1 MKHLK
6 YIFTTF
12 AVALFAASCSQDE
25 LLEDGG
31 DTPVTGQTQTYTFT
45 VSPDI
50 VMEGEAGTRTPTA
63 TTDDQPTRCFMQVY
77 DAAGVAQ
84 VTGPIA
90 GTPSNDNGDYTF
102 TTKLFSN
109 TEYTYLFWADNA
121 NVEVADLKAVPYTAG
136 TVAFSYRTKGTPE
149 NVAKT
154 TVSLKHAVTKLT
166 LQTTTETSVKADEDV
181 RVTASCASSYNVAA
195 PASSTFSS
203 QTAEKVFEAATDFT
217 GENPEVASF
226 YFIPRD
232 EEQDVDVEFHLLKQ
246 TIESVPL
253 VANIHVYL
261 QGDLSE
267 DNPKWGATSE
277 YAQKQINYFF
287 KQKDGTT
294 SEGTLV
300 DGVYRFYLPEEKI
313 TDLEAVLSAILH
325 KNVKL
330 DLTGIYIIFEE
341 VLDND
346 YTFTI
351 KNNPVSTIKC
361 LDILINNNKTYA
373 VYYNPMY
380 DGSYANFSVVSDK
393 LKNQTE

>member
-1 MKHLK
+1 MA
-6 YIFTTF
+6 F
-12 AVALFAASCSQDE
+12 AVALFATSCSQDE

-31 DTPVTGQTQTYTFT
+31 DAPVTGQTQTYTFT

-50 VMEGEAGTRTPTA
+50 VMEGDARTRTPTA

-77 DAAGVAQ
+77 DAAGVTK
-84 VTGPIA
+84 VTDPID
-90 GTPSNDNGDYTF
+90 GTPNNDDGDYTYTF

-121 NVEVADLKAVPYTAG
+121 NVEVTDLQAVPYTAG
-136 TVAFSYRTKGTPE
+136 TVAFSYRTTGTPE

-166 LQTTTETSVKADEDV
+166 LQTTTETSVDAEEAV

-203 QTAEKVFEAATDFT
+203 QTAEKVFDVATDIAA
-217 GENPEVASF
+217 NKEVASF

-267 DNPKWGATSE
+267 NNSKWGATKE
-277 YAQKQINYFF
+277 YAEKQIDRFFKDENGNPKGDNMGDGIYRFSLSPDRISELEAVIGAIFHEKVEIQLGGLTVFEKNLEEDYIFQINYDIFS
-287 KQKDGTT
+287 QQ
-294 SEGTLV
+294 L
-300 DGVYRFYLPEEKI
+300 
-313 TDLEAVLSAILH
+313 A
-325 KNVKL
+325 
-330 DLTGIYIIFEE
+330 IYINYNLLYIIHLNYSQYEDFSDVSN
-341 VLDND
+341 VL
-346 YTFTI
+346 
-351 KNNPVSTIKC
+351 KQST
-361 LDILINNNKTYA
+361 
-373 VYYNPMY
+373 
-380 DGSYANFSVVSDK
+380 
-393 LKNQTE
+393 E

>member
-6 YIFTTF
+6 YIFMAF
-12 AVALFAASCSQDE
+12 AVALLATSCSQEE
-25 LLEDGG
+25 LPGEGG

-77 DAAGVAQ
+77 DAAGVTK
-84 VTGPIA
+84 VTDPID
-90 GTPSNDNGDYTF
+90 GTPNNDDGDYTYTF

-121 NVEVADLKAVPYTAG
+121 NVEVTDLQAVPYTAG
-136 TVAFSYRTKGTPE
+136 TVAFSYRTTGTPE

-166 LQTTTETSVKADEDV
+166 LQTTTETSVDAEEAV

-203 QTAEKVFEAATDFT
+203 QTAEKVFDVATDIAA
-217 GENPEVASF
+217 NKEVASF

-267 DNPKWGATSE
+267 NNSKWGATKE
-277 YAQKQINYFF
+277 YAEKQIDRFF
-287 KQKDGTT
+287 KDENGNPKGDNMGN
-294 SEGTLV
+294 GI
-300 DGVYRFYLPEEKI
+300 YRFSLSPDRISE
-313 TDLEAVLSAILH
+313 LEAVIGAIFHEKVEIQLGGLTVFE
-325 KNVKL
+325 KNLEEDYIFKINYDVFSKY
-330 DLTGIYIIFEE
+330 LTIYINYNLLYIIYLNDSQYEDFSDVSN
-341 VLDND
+341 VL
-346 YTFTI
+346 
-351 KNNPVSTIKC
+351 KQST
-361 LDILINNNKTYA
+361 
-373 VYYNPMY
+373 
-380 DGSYANFSVVSDK
+380 
-393 LKNQTE
+393 E

>member
-6 YIFTTF
+6 YIFMAF
-12 AVALFAASCSQDE
+12 AVALLATSCSQEE
-25 LLEDGG
+25 LPGEGG

-77 DAAGVAQ
+77 DAAGVTK
-84 VTGPIA
+84 VTDPID
-90 GTPSNDNGDYTF
+90 GTPNNDDGDYTYTF

-121 NVEVADLKAVPYTAG
+121 NVEVTDLQAVPYTAG
-136 TVAFSYRTKGTPE
+136 TVAFSYRTTGTPE

-166 LQTTTETSVKADEDV
+166 LQTTTETSVDAEEAV

-203 QTAEKVFEAATDFT
+203 QTAEKVFDVATDIAA
-217 GENPEVASF
+217 NKEVASF

-267 DNPKWGATSE
+267 NNSKWGATKE
-277 YAQKQINYFF
+277 YAEKQIDRFF
-287 KQKDGTT
+287 KDENGNPKGDNMGDGI
-294 SEGTLV
+294 
-300 DGVYRFYLPEEKI
+300 YRFSLSPDRISE
-313 TDLEAVLSAILH
+313 LEAVIGAIFHEKVEIQLGGLTVFE
-325 KNVKL
+325 KNL
-330 DLTGIYIIFEE
+330 EEDYIFRINYDIFSQHLTIYINYNLLYIIHLNYSQYEDFSDVSN
-341 VLDND
+341 VL
-346 YTFTI
+346 
-351 KNNPVSTIKC
+351 KQST
-361 LDILINNNKTYA
+361 
-373 VYYNPMY
+373 
-380 DGSYANFSVVSDK
+380 
-393 LKNQTE
+393 E

>member
-1 MKHLK
+1 MKQLK

-12 AVALFAASCSQDE
+12 AVALFAASCSQDDY
-25 LLEDGG
+25 LAEDGG

-77 DAAGVAQ
+77 DAAGVMQ
-84 VTGPIA
+84 VTVPIA

-166 LQTTTETSVKADEDV
+166 LQTTTETSVKADEVV

-203 QTAEKVFEAATDFT
+203 QTAEKVFDAATDFT
-217 GENPEVASF
+217 GKNPEVASF

-277 YAQKQINYFF
+277 YAQKQIDRFF
-287 KQKDGTT
+287 KDKDGNHK
-294 SEGTLV
+294 GN
-300 DGVYRFYLPEEKI
+300 DGGDGAYGFYLPSDRISE
-313 TDLEAVLSAILH
+313 LEAVIGAIFH
-325 KNVKL
+325 EKVEIRL
-330 DLTGIYIIFEE
+330 DGGYKVFDKTLEGDYYFSISYIDDTLFIYI
-341 VLDND
+341 ND
-346 YTFTI
+346 VICYKVFL
-351 KNNPVSTIKC
+351 NLNHGEHP
-361 LDILINNNKTYA
+361 D
-373 VYYNPMY
+373 
-380 DGSYANFSVVSDK
+380 FSCVSDVLEQSTK
-393 LKNQTE
+393 

>member
-6 YIFTTF
+6 YMVMAF
-12 AVALFAASCSQDE
+12 AVALFATSCSQDE
-25 LLEDGG
+25 LPGEGG

-84 VTGPIA
+84 VTVPIA

-166 LQTTTETSVKADEDV
+166 LQTTTETSVKADEVV

-226 YFIPRD
+226 YFIPEN
-232 EEQDVDVEFHLLKQ
+232 EEQDVYVEFHLLKQ
-246 TIESVPL
+246 TIKSVPL
-253 VANIHVYL
+253 VANFHVYL

-267 DNPKWGATSE
+267 SNPKWGATSE
-277 YAQKQINYFF
+277 YAQKQIDFFF
-287 KQKDGTT
+287 KNENGDYQ
-294 SEGTLV
+294 
-300 DGVYRFYLPEEKI
+300 FYLPEEKI
-313 TDLEAVLSAILH
+313 TDLEAVLSAIFH
-325 KNVKL
+325 KDVELN
-330 DLTGIYIIFEE
+330 LTNGTIFDE

-346 YTFTI
+346 YTFAI
-351 KNNPVSTIKC
+351 RSDINNKC
-361 LDILINNNKTYA
+361 LDILINNNETY
-373 VYYNPMY
+373 VVSYNPIY
-380 DGSYANFSVVSDK
+380 NYYTEFSIVSDK

>member
-1 MKHLK
+1 MRQP
-6 YIFTTF
+6 
-12 AVALFAASCSQDE
+12 C
-25 LLEDGG
+25 
-31 DTPVTGQTQTYTFT
+31 TFT

-84 VTGPIA
+84 VTVPIA
-90 GTPSNDNGDYTF
+90 GTPSNDEGDYTF

-121 NVEVADLKAVPYTAG
+121 NVEVADLQAVPYTAG
-136 TVAFSYRTKGTPE
+136 TVAFSCRTKGTPE
-149 NVAKT
+149 TVAKT
-154 TVSLKHAVTKLT
+154 TVSLEHAVTKLT
-166 LQTTTETSVKADEDV
+166 LQTTTETSVDAREAV

-203 QTAEKVFEAATDFT
+203 QTAEKVFDVATDIAA
-217 GENPEVASF
+217 NKEVVSF
-226 YFIPRD
+226 YFIPKD

-277 YAQKQINYFF
+277 YAQKQIDRFF
-287 KQKDGTT
+287 KDKDGNPKGNDT
-294 SEGTLV
+294 GI
-300 DGVYRFYLPEEKI
+300 GVYGFYLPLDRISE
-313 TDLEAVLSAILH
+313 LEAVIGAIFH
-325 KNVKL
+325 EKVEIRL
-330 DLTGIYIIFEE
+330 DGGFTVFDKTLEGDYNFNISYIEDYLYIFI
-341 VLDND
+341 ND
-346 YTFTI
+346 VCCYQIFFYL
-351 KNNPVSTIKC
+351 NRGEYP
-361 LDILINNNKTYA
+361 D
-373 VYYNPMY
+373 
-380 DGSYANFSVVSDK
+380 FSCVSDVLEQSTK
-393 LKNQTE
+393 FA

>member
-1 MKHLK
+1 MKQLR
-6 YIFTTF
+6 YIFMAF

-25 LLEDGG
+25 LLDDGG

-50 VMEGEAGTRTPTA
+50 VMEGEAGTCTPTA

-77 DAAGVAQ
+77 DAVGVAQ
-84 VTGPIA
+84 VTVPIA
-90 GTPSNDNGDYTF
+90 GTPSSDDGDYTF

-121 NVEVADLKAVPYTAG
+121 NVEVTNLQAVPYQAG

-166 LQTTTETSVKADEDV
+166 LQTTTETSVDAREAV

-195 PASSTFSS
+195 PARSTFSS
-203 QTAEKVFEAATDFT
+203 QTAEKVFDVATVIAA
-217 GENPEVASF
+217 NKEVASF

-246 TIESVPL
+246 TIENVPL

-267 DNPKWGATSE
+267 SNPKWGATSE
-277 YAQKQINYFF
+277 YAQKQIDFFF
-287 KQKDGTT
+287 KKEDGTSERT
-294 SEGTLV
+294 SE
-300 DGVYRFYLPEEKI
+300 DVYRFYLSPENI
-313 TDLEAVLSAILH
+313 ADFEAVLSAIFH
-325 KNVKL
+325 KNVEL
-330 DLTGIYIIFEE
+330 DLTKNRYIFEE
-341 VLDND
+341 VLDNN
-346 YTFTI
+346 YTFAVRNDI
-351 KNNPVSTIKC
+351 FNMR
-361 LDILINNNKTYA
+361 LDIFINNSKTY
-373 VYYNPMY
+373 VLHYDTGVSNMY
-380 DGSYANFSVVSDK
+380 ENFSVVSDK
-393 LKNQTE
+393 LKN

>member
-1 MKHLK
+1 MKQLR

-25 LLEDGG
+25 LPGDGG

-50 VMEGEAGTRTPTA
+50 LMEGEAGTRTPTA

-84 VTGPIA
+84 VTVPIA

-121 NVEVADLKAVPYTAG
+121 NIEVADLKAVPYTAG

-166 LQTTTETSVKADEDV
+166 LQTTTETSVKADEVV

-226 YFIPRD
+226 YFIPEN

-253 VANIHVYL
+253 VANFHVYL

-267 DNPKWGATSE
+267 SNPKWGATSE
-277 YAQKQINYFF
+277 YAQKQIDFFF
-287 KQKDGTT
+287 KDENGYP
-294 SEGTLV
+294 EGTLTE
-300 DGVYRFYLPEEKI
+300 GVYQFYLSPENI
-313 TDLEAVLSAILH
+313 ADLEAVLSAIFH
-325 KNVKL
+325 KNVEL
-330 DLTGIYIIFEE
+330 DLTKNSYIFEE
-341 VLDND
+341 VLDNN
-346 YTFTI
+346 YTLAVRNDI
-351 KNNPVSTIKC
+351 LNMC
-361 LDILINNNKTYA
+361 LDILINNSRTCLIN
-373 VYYNPMY
+373 YNTWY
-380 DGSYANFSVVSDK
+380 SNLYENFSVVSDK
-393 LKNQTE
+393 LNQSTE

>member
-1 MKHLK
+1 MKQLR

-25 LLEDGG
+25 LPGDGG

-50 VMEGEAGTRTPTA
+50 LMEGEAGTRTPTA

-84 VTGPIA
+84 VTVPIA

-121 NVEVADLKAVPYTAG
+121 NVEVTDLQAVPYQAG

-149 NVAKT
+149 TVAKT
-154 TVSLKHAVTKLT
+154 TVSLEHAVTKLT
-166 LQTTTETSVKADEDV
+166 LQTTTETSVKADEVV

-203 QTAEKVFEAATDFT
+203 QTAEKVFEAATNFT

-226 YFIPRD
+226 YFIPEN

-253 VANIHVYL
+253 VANFHVYL

-267 DNPKWGATSE
+267 SNPKWGATSE
-277 YAQKQINYFF
+277 YAQKQIDFFF
-287 KQKDGTT
+287 KDENGYP
-294 SEGTLV
+294 EGTL
-300 DGVYRFYLPEEKI
+300 
-313 TDLEAVLSAILH
+313 T
-325 KNVKL
+325 
-330 DLTGIYIIFEE
+330 
-341 VLDND
+341 
-346 YTFTI
+346 
-351 KNNPVSTIKC
+351 
-361 LDILINNNKTYA
+361 
-373 VYYNPMY
+373 
-380 DGSYANFSVVSDK
+380 
-393 LKNQTE
+393 

>member
-6 YIFTTF
+6 YIAMAF
-12 AVALFAASCSQDE
+12 AVALLAASCSQDE
-25 LLEDGG
+25 LPGEGG

-63 TTDDQPTRCFMQVY
+63 TMDDQPTRCFMQVY
-77 DAAGVAQ
+77 DAAGVTQ
-84 VTGPIA
+84 VTVPIA

-121 NVEVADLKAVPYTAG
+121 NVEVADLQAVPYTAG

-149 NVAKT
+149 TVAKT
-154 TVSLKHAVTKLT
+154 TVSLEHAVTKLT
-166 LQTTTETSVKADEDV
+166 LQTTTETSVDAEEAV

-195 PASSTFSS
+195 PAKSTFSS
-203 QTAEKVFEAATDFT
+203 QTAEKVFDVATDIAA
-217 GENPEVASF
+217 NKEVASF

-246 TIESVPL
+246 TIENVPL

-277 YAQKQINYFF
+277 YAKKQIDRFF
-287 KQKDGTT
+287 KDENGNPKGDDG
-294 SEGTLV
+294 G
-300 DGVYRFYLPEEKI
+300 DGAYGFYLPSDRISE
-313 TDLEAVLSAILH
+313 LEAVIGAIFH
-325 KNVKL
+325 EKVEIRL
-330 DLTGIYIIFEE
+330 DGGYKVFDKTLEGDYYFSIY
-341 VLDND
+341 
-346 YTFTI
+346 
-351 KNNPVSTIKC
+351 
-361 LDILINNNKTYA
+361 
-373 VYYNPMY
+373 
-380 DGSYANFSVVSDK
+380 
-393 LKNQTE
+393 

>member
-6 YIFTTF
+6 YIFMAF
-12 AVALFAASCSQDE
+12 AVALLATSCSQDE
-25 LLEDGG
+25 LPGNGG

-77 DAAGVAQ
+77 DAAGVTK
-84 VTGPIA
+84 VTDPIA

-121 NVEVADLKAVPYTAG
+121 NVEVADLKDVPYTAG
-136 TVAFSYRTKGTPE
+136 TRTKGTPE

-166 LQTTTETSVKADEDV
+166 LQTTTETSVKADEVV

-226 YFIPRD
+226 YFIPEN

-253 VANIHVYL
+253 VANFHVYL

-277 YAQKQINYFF
+277 YAQKQIDFFF

-294 SEGTLV
+294 SEGTLA

-330 DLTGIYIIFEE
+330 DLTKRGYIFEE

-351 KNNPVSTIKC
+351 RNNPVSYSKI

-373 VYYNPMY
+373 VSYNPSS
-380 DGSYANFSVVSDK
+380 DGFYANFSVVSDK
-393 LKNQTE
+393 LNNQTE

>member
-6 YIFTTF
+6 YIFMAF
-12 AVALFAASCSQDE
+12 AVALFATSCSQEE
-25 LLEDGG
+25 LLGEGG

-77 DAAGVAQ
+77 DAAGVTK
-84 VTGPIA
+84 VTDPID
-90 GTPSNDNGDYTF
+90 GTPNNDEGDYTYTF

-121 NVEVADLKAVPYTAG
+121 NVEVTDLQAVPYQAG
-136 TVAFSYRTKGTPE
+136 TVAFSCRTKGTPE
-149 NVAKT
+149 TVAKT
-154 TVSLKHAVTKLT
+154 TVSLEHAVTKLT
-166 LQTTTETSVKADEDV
+166 LQTTTETSVDAREAV

-195 PASSTFSS
+195 PARSTFSS
-203 QTAEKVFEAATDFT
+203 QTAEKVFDVATDIAA
-217 GENPEVASF
+217 NKEVASF

-277 YAQKQINYFF
+277 YAKKQIDFFF

-294 SEGTLV
+294 SEGTLA
-300 DGVYRFYLPEEKI
+300 GGAYRFYLPAENI
-313 TDLEAVLSAILH
+313 ADLEAVLSAIFH

-330 DLTGIYIIFEE
+330 DLTTANFIIFEE

-346 YTFTI
+346 YTI
-351 KNNPVSTIKC
+351 QIRSNRSSKY
-361 LDILINNNKTYA
+361 LEILINNNRTY
-373 VYYNPMY
+373 VVSYNTSDSFGY
-380 DGSYANFSVVSDK
+380 VNFSVVSDK
-393 LKNQTE
+393 LKN

>member
-1 MKHLK
+1 MKQLK

-25 LLEDGG
+25 LLNDGG

-50 VMEGEAGTRTPTA
+50 LMEGEAGTRTPTA

-77 DAAGVAQ
+77 DAAGVMQ
-84 VTGPIA
+84 VTVPIA

-121 NVEVADLKAVPYTAG
+121 NVEVTDLKAVPYTAG
-136 TVAFSYRTKGTPE
+136 TVAFSYRTTGTPE

-154 TVSLKHAVTKLT
+154 TVSLEHAVTKLT
-166 LQTTTETSVKADEDV
+166 LQTTTETSVKADEVV
-181 RVTASCASSYNVAA
+181 RVTASCASSYNVAD

-267 DNPKWGATSE
+267 SNPKWGATRE
-277 YAQKQINYFF
+277 YAEKQIDRFF
-287 KQKDGTT
+287 KNDNGEPKGNNSGDGI
-294 SEGTLV
+294 
-300 DGVYRFYLPEEKI
+300 YRFSLPSDRISE
-313 TDLEAVLSAILH
+313 LEAVIGAIFHEKVEIRL
-325 KNVKL
+325 
-330 DLTGIYIIFEE
+330 
-341 VLDND
+341 
-346 YTFTI
+346 
-351 KNNPVSTIKC
+351 
-361 LDILINNNKTYA
+361 
-373 VYYNPMY
+373 
-380 DGSYANFSVVSDK
+380 DGSYMVFNKTLEGDYNFYIMYDPYSNFLAIYINDIFSYSIHLNNSDYSDFNCVSNE
-393 LKNQTE
+393 LNQPTE

>member
-1 MKHLK
+1 MA
-6 YIFTTF
+6 F
-12 AVALFAASCSQDE
+12 ALALFAASCSQDE
-25 LLEDGG
+25 LPGDGG

-84 VTGPIA
+84 VTDPIA

-154 TVSLKHAVTKLT
+154 PVSLKHAVTKLT
-166 LQTTTETSVKADEDV
+166 LQTTTETSAEAGEAV
-181 RVTASCASSYNVAA
+181 RVTATCASSYNVAA
-195 PASSTFSS
+195 PVTSTFSS

-267 DNPKWGATSE
+267 SNPKWGATRE
-277 YAQKQINYFF
+277 YAQKQIDRFF
-287 KQKDGTT
+287 KDENG
-294 SEGTLV
+294 
-300 DGVYRFYLPEEKI
+300 
-313 TDLEAVLSAILH
+313 
-325 KNVKL
+325 
-330 DLTGIYIIFEE
+330 
-341 VLDND
+341 
-346 YTFTI
+346 
-351 KNNPVSTIKC
+351 NPKG
-361 LDILINNNKTYA
+361 NY
-373 VYYNPMY
+373 MY
-380 DGSYANFSVVSDK
+380 DGSYGFYLPSDRISELEAVIGAIFHEKVEIRLDGGYRVFSKNLEGDYSFDIRYNNECLSIFINYVVCYNIYLNNSKYPDFSCVSDVLEQSTK
-393 LKNQTE
+393 

>member
-12 AVALFAASCSQDE
+12 TVALFATSCSQDE
-25 LLEDGG
+25 LLDDGG
-31 DTPVTGQTQTYTFT
+31 DTPVTGQAQTYTFT

-84 VTGPIA
+84 VTVPIA
-90 GTPSNDNGDYTF
+90 GTPSNDNGDYTYEQTF
-102 TTKLFSN
+102 FQHGIHL
-109 TEYTYLFWADNA
+109 L
-121 NVEVADLKAVPYTAG
+121 VLG
-136 TVAFSYRTKGTPE
+136 VAFSYRTKGTPE

-166 LQTTTETSVKADEDV
+166 LQTTTETSAEADEVV

-226 YFIPRD
+226 YFIPEN

-253 VANIHVYL
+253 VANFHVYL

-267 DNPKWGATSE
+267 DNPKWGATRE
-277 YAQKQINYFF
+277 YAEKQIDFFF
-287 KQKDGTT
+287 KDENGDPVG
-294 SEGTLV
+294 SLEGNFYGL
-300 DGVYRFYLPEEKI
+300 YLPLDRISE
-313 TDLEAVLSAILH
+313 LEAVIGAIFH
-325 KNVKL
+325 EKVEIRL
-330 DLTGIYIIFEE
+330 DGGYRVFDKTLEGDYNFTITFIEDYLTIYINDVSCYRIFFYLNRGEYP
-341 VLDND
+341 D
-346 YTFTI
+346 
-351 KNNPVSTIKC
+351 
-361 LDILINNNKTYA
+361 
-373 VYYNPMY
+373 
-380 DGSYANFSVVSDK
+380 FSCVSDK
-393 LKNQTE
+393 LNQSTE

>member
-1 MKHLK
+1 MKQLR
-6 YIFTTF
+6 YIFMAF

-25 LLEDGG
+25 LLDDGG

-50 VMEGEAGTRTPTA
+50 VMEGEAGTCTPTA

-84 VTGPIA
+84 VTVPIA
-90 GTPSNDNGDYTF
+90 GTPSSDDGDYTF

-121 NVEVADLKAVPYTAG
+121 NVEVTNLQAVPYQAG

-166 LQTTTETSVKADEDV
+166 LQTTTETSVDAREAV

-195 PASSTFSS
+195 PARSTFSS
-203 QTAEKVFEAATDFT
+203 QTAEKVFDVATVIAA
-217 GENPEVASF
+217 NKEVASF

-246 TIESVPL
+246 TIENVPL

-267 DNPKWGATSE
+267 SNPKWGATSE
-277 YAQKQINYFF
+277 YAQKQIDFFF
-287 KQKDGTT
+287 KKEDGTSERT
-294 SEGTLV
+294 SE
-300 DGVYRFYLPEEKI
+300 DVYRFYLSPENI
-313 TDLEAVLSAILH
+313 ADFEAVLSAIFH
-325 KNVKL
+325 KNVEL
-330 DLTGIYIIFEE
+330 DLTKNRYIFEE
-341 VLDND
+341 VLDNN
-346 YTFTI
+346 YTFAVRNDI
-351 KNNPVSTIKC
+351 FNMR
-361 LDILINNNKTYA
+361 LDIFINNSKTY
-373 VYYNPMY
+373 VLHYDTGVSNMY
-380 DGSYANFSVVSDK
+380 ENFSVVSDK
-393 LKNQTE
+393 LKN

>member
-1 MKHLK
+1 MKQLK

-25 LLEDGG
+25 LLNDGG

-50 VMEGEAGTRTPTA
+50 VMEGEAGTCTPTA

-84 VTGPIA
+84 VTVPIA
-90 GTPSNDNGDYTF
+90 GTPSSDDGDYTF

-121 NVEVADLKAVPYTAG
+121 NVEVTNLQAVPYQAG
-136 TVAFSYRTKGTPE
+136 TVAFSYRTTGTPE

-166 LQTTTETSVKADEDV
+166 LQTTTETSVDAREAV

-195 PASSTFSS
+195 PARSTFSS
-203 QTAEKVFEAATDFT
+203 QTAEKVFDVATVIAA
-217 GENPEVASF
+217 NKEVASF
-226 YFIPRD
+226 YFIPEN
-232 EEQDVDVEFHLLKQ
+232 EEQDVDVEFHSLKQ

-267 DNPKWGATSE
+267 DNPKWE
-277 YAQKQINYFF
+277 N
-287 KQKDGTT
+287 
-294 SEGTLV
+294 
-300 DGVYRFYLPEEKI
+300 
-313 TDLEAVLSAILH
+313 
-325 KNVKL
+325 L
-330 DLTGIYIIFEE
+330 D
-341 VLDND
+341 
-346 YTFTI
+346 
-351 KNNPVSTIKC
+351 
-361 LDILINNNKTYA
+361 
-373 VYYNPMY
+373 
-380 DGSYANFSVVSDK
+380 
-393 LKNQTE
+393 

>member
-6 YIFTTF
+6 YIFMAF
-12 AVALFAASCSQDE
+12 AVALLATSCSQEE
-25 LLEDGG
+25 LPGEGG

-77 DAAGVAQ
+77 DAAGVTK
-84 VTGPIA
+84 VTDPID
-90 GTPSNDNGDYTF
+90 GTPNNDDGDYTYTF

-121 NVEVADLKAVPYTAG
+121 NVEVTDLQAVPYTAG
-136 TVAFSYRTKGTPE
+136 TVAFSYRTTGTPE

-166 LQTTTETSVKADEDV
+166 LQTTTETSVDAEETV
-181 RVTASCASSYNVAA
+181 RVTAMCASSYNVAA
-195 PASSTFSS
+195 PANSTFSQ
-203 QTAEKVFEAATDFT
+203 QTLVKTFEGPTNVAA
-217 GENPEVASF
+217 NKEVASF

-253 VANIHVYL
+253 AANTHVYL
-261 QGDLSE
+261 RGDLSE

-277 YAQKQINYFF
+277 YVQKQIKHFF
-287 KQKDGTT
+287 LKDDGNSKGTP
-294 SEGTLV
+294 G
-300 DGVYRFYLPEEKI
+300 GNGYYFYLPRSDIYKFDSVI
-313 TDLEAVLSAILH
+313 GAILH
-325 KNVKL
+325 EEVEISL
-330 DLTGIYIIFEE
+330 DGFGKILEKEFEDGYIFRILNDIYSGILTIYINYTPVYNISYSSYNTDFE
-341 VLDND
+341 
-346 YTFTI
+346 
-351 KNNPVSTIKC
+351 
-361 LDILINNNKTYA
+361 
-373 VYYNPMY
+373 
-380 DGSYANFSVVSDK
+380 NFSTVSDVLEQSTK
-393 LKNQTE
+393 